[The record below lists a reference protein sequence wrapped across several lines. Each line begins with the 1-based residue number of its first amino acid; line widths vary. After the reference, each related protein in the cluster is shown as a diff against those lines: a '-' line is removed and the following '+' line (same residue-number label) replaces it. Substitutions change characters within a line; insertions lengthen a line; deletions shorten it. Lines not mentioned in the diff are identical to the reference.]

1 MKLMKSHALLLFIAL
16 TALAFSPGVDV
27 RAVAQSAPSRDIRP
41 NQNEASA
48 ANPNIVPLAF
58 PTTGDCGFPED
69 AEDIRAKVGEVTKA
83 HPAATTEA
91 IGPCA
96 PPYETPVYT
105 KPADDSVAF
114 GSLLEAS
121 GYSAINGSSWIGLA
135 AGNYC
140 GGSQKQLI
148 VAQNKSPY
156 FSVLNGPTPYHR
168 LSDGTASL
176 GSDESDPWRAV
187 TSGKIDGTGVDSLVA
202 VRHVT
207 SSGVPDVVVANV
219 DACNCVAEQGVAG
232 NCETPTVFT
241 TDTIGTPEDSDWVGA
256 VVGNFD
262 GSGKSIALLKNGE
275 FNMYLLKLEEPS
287 NKLNVVYRTA
297 LARDGNASSKWKAL
311 AAADIDG
318 DGIDEL
324 IVARQEED
332 NSSATVLAYKYDPR
346 THLFYVKASSGFG
359 NYGNSDWVGAAGGD
373 FNADGRQAVVLVKNE
388 TSYFSL
394 MDFPKGAT
402 ELRVLTAN
410 DLDSVAGQPWT
421 GVTATDWLHGDDG
434 ASEVIAVRSVHGANK
449 TNLFVYGNP
458 FHRTSRDT
466 GTGGTK
472 AQWSAINPNL
482 GTGLAGNWSSTSTG
496 DLKSWM
502 RSTHTNTFLWL
513 LTSPGDYT
521 HLVELLHDTKDWGVD
536 GRALRIWLTVANP
549 HVVNRTDVDC
559 AQPEATPELTSW
571 NALSYFFAD
580 RQAGATPQ
588 DKVMNECRD
597 MAAWANVTGRLAKD
611 YPQLVGMG
619 IDDFVDYQFADFSP
633 DLIAE
638 MESNMRSQ
646 APWLNFSP
654 FLYYPA
660 GSDSWLTK
668 WADLGMALDSPVF
681 FFRNEK
687 RGVCIGPPW
696 CDQTVNNAP
705 DEISDMSHLLPSG
718 RKMLLGVYYVGL
730 WTQPKLNRG
739 IQPTPSYDYNL
750 TTLGLNSELV
760 GSAVAYGLIVPN
772 PDVTCTAANY
782 LTDTACALT
791 AAYGGPPAPT
801 LLLNLSANSLVFA
814 SEYTGEE
821 ESQTLTFTNPGT
833 GDVTVTVPPSLTPQQ
848 AAFTWT
854 GGTFTLAPGASQ
866 TIDVSFWAKT
876 VGRVGQQLSIYSNAI
891 GSPFVVSLYGTGVKG
906 DPR

>member
-1 MKLMKSHALLLFIAL
+1 MKFMKSHALLLFIAL
-16 TALAFSPGVDV
+16 TALAFSPGAAV
-27 RAVAQSAPSRDIRP
+27 RAAAQSDHPSEIQP
-41 NQNEASA
+41 VLNEAAAA
-48 ANPNIVPLAF
+48 ANASAVPLAF
-58 PTTGDCGFPED
+58 PTTGDCGFSED
-69 AEDIRAKVGEVTKA
+69 AEDIRANVGVVTKA
-83 HPAATTEA
+83 HPTITTEA

-96 PPYETPVYT
+96 APYQTPTYT
-105 KPADDSVAF
+105 KPPDDSVAF

-121 GYSAINGSSWIGLA
+121 GYGAINGSSWIGLA
-135 AGNYC
+135 AGSFC
-140 GGSQKQLI
+140 GGSKKQLI
-148 VAQNKSPY
+148 VAQNKTPY

-176 GSDESDPWRAV
+176 DSNDSDSWRAV
-187 TSGKIDGTGVDSLVA
+187 ASGNIDGTGVDSLVA
-202 VRHVT
+202 VRHV
-207 SSGVPDVVVANV
+207 SRSGVPDVVVAKV

-232 NCETPTVFT
+232 NCETPAVFT

-287 NKLNVVYRTA
+287 KKLNVVYRTA
-297 LARDGNASSKWKAL
+297 LAKDGNASSKWKAL
-311 AAADIDG
+311 ASADIDG

-324 IVARQEED
+324 IVARQEGD
-332 NSSATVLAYKYDPR
+332 NSSATVLAYKYNPK

-359 NYGNSDWVGAAGGD
+359 NYGNSDWTGAAGGD

-421 GVTATDWLHGDDG
+421 GVTAADWLQGDDG

-466 GTGGTK
+466 ATGGTK
-472 AQWSAINPNL
+472 AKWSNINSTL
-482 GTGLAGNWSSTSTG
+482 GTGTWSSTSTD
-496 DLKSWM
+496 DLKGWM

-513 LTSPGDYT
+513 LTGPGDYT
-521 HLVELLHDTKDWGVD
+521 HLVQLLHDTKDWGVD
-536 GRALRIWLTVANP
+536 GKALRIWLTVPNP
-549 HVVNRTDVDC
+549 HGVTRTDLGC
-559 AQPEATPELTSW
+559 PQPEATPELTSW

-580 RQAGATPQ
+580 RQAGHTSQ
-588 DKVMNECRD
+588 QQIMNECRD
-597 MAAWANVTGRLAKD
+597 MAAWANVVGRLAKD
-611 YPQLVGMG
+611 YPQLVGMAV
-619 IDDFVDYQFADFSP
+619 DDFVDYQFANFSP

-646 APWLNFSP
+646 APWLSFSP

-660 GSDSWLTK
+660 GSGSWLTK

-687 RGVCIGPPW
+687 RGVCVGPPW

-718 RKMLLGVYYVGL
+718 RKMLLGVYYVKL
-730 WTQPKLNRG
+730 WTQPKQNLNY
-739 IQPTPSYDYNL
+739 QPTPSYDYNL

-760 GSAVAYGLIVPN
+760 GSAVAYGLIVP
-772 PDVTCTAANY
+772 DVTCTAANY
-782 LTDTACALT
+782 LTDTPCALT

-814 SEYTGEE
+814 PEYTGEE
-821 ESQTLTFTNPGT
+821 ESQTLTFMNPGT
-833 GDVTVTVPPSLTPQQ
+833 GEVTVTVPPSLTPQQ

-854 GGTFTLAPGASQ
+854 GGTFTLAPGAGQ

-876 VGRVGQQLSIYSNAI
+876 VGPVGQPLSIYSNAI
-891 GSPFVVSLYGTGVKG
+891 GSPFVVNLYGTGVKG